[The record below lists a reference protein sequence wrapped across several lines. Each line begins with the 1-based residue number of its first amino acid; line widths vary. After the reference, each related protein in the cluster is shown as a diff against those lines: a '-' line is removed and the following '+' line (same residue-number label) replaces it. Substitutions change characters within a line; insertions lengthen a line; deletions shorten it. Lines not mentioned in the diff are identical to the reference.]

1 MAGRLVD
8 PLGGNRRA
16 AERRALSSGAFST
29 ASAAAFHT
37 AQRQRGL
44 YNFIDRGGF
53 FSVPEST
60 VLKLLIE
67 IKGVFDS
74 VFRIIDTVLEMIF
87 IFILHPFL
95 QYRSLL
101 QLWPK
106 RAGLF
111 CDLQYK
117 TSKKKGKG
125 EKGDSGAVP
134 TRERENVRV
143 K

>member
-1 MAGRLVD
+1 MWVRVV
-8 PLGGNRRA
+8 RV
-16 AERRALSSGAFST
+16 
-29 ASAAAFHT
+29 
-37 AQRQRGL
+37 
-44 YNFIDRGGF
+44 

-60 VLKLLIE
+60 EVADWS

-87 IFILHPFL
+87 IFILQPFL

-134 TRERENVRV
+134 TRESENV
-143 K
+143 